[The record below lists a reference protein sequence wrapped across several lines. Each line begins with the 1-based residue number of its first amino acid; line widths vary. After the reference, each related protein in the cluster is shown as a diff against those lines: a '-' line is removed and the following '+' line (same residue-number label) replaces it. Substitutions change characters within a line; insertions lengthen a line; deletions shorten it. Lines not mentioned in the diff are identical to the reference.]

1 MQTLQPQ
8 QPALVDAVDAFRD
21 FAQRQAA
28 GQVMFPPLLLHP
40 HQRRLYVRQSLLED
54 NVFRIHN
61 NPDGAQTKFATLAD
75 SLFAFFRGS
84 ALLYYRD
91 YAGSDAHLPLV
102 FALGDVHP
110 ENFGVMP
117 GVDGEPFFGINDFD
131 EAYVAPYTWDV
142 KRGVVGFNIGAR
154 EQGYK
159 SKKRLKIMKAF
170 VEGYVE
176 ALTDFAK
183 DDDEKTRRYTSVN
196 SPPLI
201 RELIEDSRRAR
212 GEWLTQYVDLEK
224 GQFHESEK
232 LTPIPEQRK
241 IFQKAVNE
249 YRQDPDI
256 AALGGNDFFKVK
268 NVAIKHGSG
277 TASLGLERYFVL
289 IAGPIKGPT
298 DDLILEFKQSRR
310 SALFGLVGH
319 ELSIANDRA
328 GRIQI
333 AQDVHLVGGDPF
345 YGQTILNGM
354 SFLVRER
361 SPFKNSYDVDDLDA
375 DTLRDYAE
383 ICGRVLAQSHA
394 RSDEDTGIM
403 EGNAEAAILATLT
416 PKVFR
421 ADMIRFGEYAADR
434 ICADHKGFK
443 KDFAKGAFKFE
454 QP

>member
-1 MQTLQPQ
+1 MLPS
-8 QPALVDAVDAFRD
+8 
-21 FAQRQAA
+21 
-28 GQVMFPPLLLHP
+28 HE
-40 HQRRLYVRQSLLED
+40 RRLYVRRNLLED
-54 NVFRIHN
+54 NVFRIRN
-61 NPDGAQTKFATLAD
+61 NPEGAQTKFATLAD
-75 SLFAFFRGS
+75 SAFAFFRGS

-102 FALGDVHP
+102 FAIGDVHP

-131 EAYVAPYTWDV
+131 EAYVAPYSWDV
-142 KRGVVGFNIGAR
+142 KRGVVGFNVAAR

-159 SKKRLKIMKAF
+159 RKKRLKIIKAF
-170 VEGYVE
+170 VKGYIE

-183 DDDEKTRRYTSVN
+183 DNDEKFRRYTSVN
-196 SPPLI
+196 SPSLI

-212 GEWLTQYVDLEK
+212 GEWLTKYVHLEQ

-232 LTPIPEQRK
+232 LTPIPKRQRT
-241 IFQKAVNE
+241 FQKAVNE
-249 YRQDPDI
+249 YRKDPDI
-256 AALGGNDFFKVK
+256 ASLGGKDFFKVK

-289 IAGPIKGPT
+289 LAGPLQGAT

-319 ELSIANDRA
+319 GLSIANDHA

-345 YGQTILNGM
+345 YGQTTLDGM

-361 SPFKNSYDVDDLDA
+361 SPFKNSYDVEDLDA
-375 DTLRDYAE
+375 ETLRDYAG
-383 ICGRVLAQSHA
+383 ICGHVLAQSHA

-403 EGNAEAAILATLT
+403 AGNAEAAILATIT
-416 PKVFR
+416 PKVFVG
-421 ADMIRFGEYAADR
+421 DMIRFGEYAADR
-434 ICADHKGFK
+434 IYADYRGFK
-443 KDFAKGAFKFE
+443 KDFAKGAFKIK
-454 QP
+454 